1 MSTENDNEKI
11 TEADVDKMIR
21 GYGRGASNSAKVSAI
36 TKIMNIDFDEYREAI
51 NGSEAAESESKKNV
65 DQMQAQAEEVE
76 LDEEQDIDRL

>member
-51 NGSEAAESESKKNV
+51 NESEAKKNV
-65 DQMQAQAEEVE
+65 DQVQAQVEEVE
-76 LDEEQDIDRL
+76 LEEEQDDDFA